1 MRGKRFGKCRIAAK
15 AAEGVNAFFT
25 DEVFGLADPNR
36 GGRTG
41 LGLVE
46 ALDLAAGKIDERFPD
61 DPELRA
67 MIRDR
72 FGDLYSGTDKPQ
84 MAVEQLQKAVDLR
97 TKIGRCKGS
106 GHAQK
111 PQRIGS
117 RTVHGGAISGVA

>member
-1 MRGKRFGKCRIAAK
+1 MEKAELQQKR
-15 AAEGVNAFFT
+15 AEGVNAFLT

-72 FGDLYSGTDKPQ
+72 FGELYSGTDKPQ
-84 MAVEQLQKAVDLR
+84 MAVEQLQQAVDLR
-97 TKIGRCKGS
+97 TKIGRRKGS

-111 PQRIGS
+111 SQRIGA
-117 RTVHGGAISGVA
+117 RAVHGGAISGVA